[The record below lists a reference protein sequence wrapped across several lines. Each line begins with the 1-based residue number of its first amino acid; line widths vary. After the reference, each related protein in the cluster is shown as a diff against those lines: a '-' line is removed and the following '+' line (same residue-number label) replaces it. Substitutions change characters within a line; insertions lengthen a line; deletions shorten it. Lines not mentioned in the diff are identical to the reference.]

1 MSSPL
6 RPLPALSLL
15 ALLSAGAL
23 AAACSSDPAA
33 SPAPSPA
40 PTADAGPA
48 ADAGPTRPAACV
60 EQDEAMQATL
70 DGARTSP
77 NAMLAV
83 RNDACGTTVYV
94 SGDPASAATTS
105 LWRVGSVTKTY
116 VSAVIL
122 TLVRDKKVALEDP
135 LSKWVP
141 GVPKTDGVTVKM
153 LMNHTSGIFN
163 YTETREFAADPKKK
177 WTPRAIVDLA
187 TANDPYF
194 APGKSFHYSNTNYVL
209 LGMIAEAA
217 GGAKI
222 SALIR
227 ARALEPA
234 GLKETFLDGEET
246 LVGTL
251 ATGFSKTGKDVTL
264 KNDMSGPWAAGAMA
278 ASGKDLCDWVATL
291 YGERKVLGDA
301 EIELLAKDA
310 VVLGLTQEKYG
321 LGVQLTNG
329 GKAGPGWGHGG
340 AIDGFYTS
348 ATWYPD
354 KRTAVCAV
362 VNQDGADPD
371 AVAAAAVKALF

>member
-1 MSSPL
+1 MTSPL
-6 RPLPALSLL
+6 RPLLLLSLL
-15 ALLSAGAL
+15 SLSSVG
-23 AAACSSDPAA
+23 AACSSDPAS
-33 SPAPSPA
+33 SPAPSPGPA
-40 PTADAGPA
+40 ADAGGPST
-48 ADAGPTRPAACV
+48 DAGPTRPAACV
-60 EQDEAMQATL
+60 EQDQKMQATL

-94 SGDPASAATTS
+94 SGDPASGKTTS

-194 APGKSFHYSNTNYVL
+194 EPGKSFHYSNTNYVL

-222 SALIR
+222 SALVR
-227 ARALEPA
+227 SRALEPA
-234 GLKETFLDGEET
+234 GLKETFLDGEEA

-301 EIELLAKDA
+301 EIELLTKDA
-310 VVLGLTQEKYG
+310 IVLGLSQSKYG
-321 LGVQLTNG
+321 LGIQISNG
-329 GKAGPGWGHGG
+329 GAAGTGWGHGG

-348 ATWYPD
+348 ATWYAD
-354 KRTAVCAV
+354 KRTAVCTV

>member
-1 MSSPL
+1 MRSEGGNWNLLPL
-6 RPLPALSLL
+6 YLDSVVYPEGHPRFGGVGPVYAFLLESDEYLVLVDTGIGPPHPVIDRIYKPTRRDLPTALSQNNGI
-15 ALLSAGAL
+15 AL
-23 AAACSSDPAA
+23 D
-33 SPAPSPA
+33 
-40 PTADAGPA
+40 DI
-48 ADAGPTRPAACV
+48 
-60 EQDEAMQATL
+60 
-70 DGARTSP
+70 
-77 NAMLAV
+77 
-83 RNDACGTTVYV
+83 
-94 SGDPASAATTS
+94 
-105 LWRVGSVTKTY
+105 
-116 VSAVIL
+116 SAVIL

-209 LGMIAEAA
+209 LGMVAEAA